1 MSQMKPLDQT
11 SVIPLYHQLKQRLS
25 AKIQSVEW
33 KPEDKIDSENQ
44 LMEIFQ
50 VSRNTVKKAIEDLVQ
65 EGKLYRIQGKGTFVS
80 KPRFEQSLGGFYS
93 FSRVLQEKGLNPRDE
108 VLVIQDVYPSTKV
121 KNGLELQDDE
131 QVIEIKRLRF
141 ADNEPILV
149 ESSFLPKNL
158 IINSE
163 ILREVS
169 SSSLYTLLAQRF
181 NINVVSAK
189 EAFEPVIIKEEEAR
203 FLKTEAGK
211 PALLIERTAF
221 DLSGRPVEFCISI
234 VRGDRCRFYTEL
246 N

>member
-1 MSQMKPLDQT
+1 MKPLDQA

-25 AKIQSVEW
+25 TKIQSGEW

-44 LMEIFQ
+44 LMEIFH

-80 KPRFEQSLGGFYS
+80 KPRFEQSLSGFYS

-108 VLVIQDVYPSTKV
+108 VLVIQELYPSTKV
-121 KNGLELQDDE
+121 KNALELQEDE

-141 ADNEPILV
+141 ADNEPIVL
-149 ESSFLPKNL
+149 ESSFLPKS
-158 IINSE
+158 IINDSE
-163 ILREVS
+163 LLQEVS
-169 SSSLYTLLAQRF
+169 SSSLYSLLAQRF
-181 NINVVSAK
+181 NISVVRAK
-189 EAFEPVIIKEEEAR
+189 EAFEPVLIKEEEAR
-203 FLKTEAGK
+203 FLKTETGK
-211 PALLIERTAF
+211 PALLLERTAF
-221 DLSGRPVEFCISI
+221 DTLGKPVEFCISI